1 MTQPKQLSAEAF
13 NALTAEFIHIA
24 NAQAKAVDSFSISE
38 GAFLHAA
45 ACYSAFI
52 TAVGEPTGAD
62 MLAKKED
69 MVARISARFR
79 EYLDIHYIEYAKNF
93 DTYMAKVPSEK
104 DKG

>member
-1 MTQPKQLSAEAF
+1 MTQPKQLSTEAF

-24 NAQAKAVDSFSISE
+24 NAQAKAVDSFAVSE

-45 ACYSAFI
+45 ARYSAFI
-52 TAVGEPTGAD
+52 TAVDEPTGAD
-62 MLAKKED
+62 MLAKKEE

-79 EYLDIHYIEYAKNF
+79 EYLDIHYTEYAKNF
-93 DTYMAKVPSEK
+93 DTYMAKVPSVK

>member
-45 ACYSAFI
+45 ARYSAFI
-52 TAVGEPTGAD
+52 TAVGEPSGAD
-62 MLAKKED
+62 MLAKKEE
-69 MVARISARFR
+69 MVAGISARFR